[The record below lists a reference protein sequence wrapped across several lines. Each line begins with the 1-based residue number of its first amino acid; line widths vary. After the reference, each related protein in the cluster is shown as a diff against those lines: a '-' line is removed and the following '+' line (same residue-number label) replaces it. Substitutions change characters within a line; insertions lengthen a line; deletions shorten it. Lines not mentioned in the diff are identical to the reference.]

1 MAYFLD
7 LQNSS
12 ETIQANLRTNS
23 FKAVSMGLPTF
34 AYRQLELFHV
44 IETDDQHLLNTIDGE
59 WFRILYF
66 FPWEKYRNF
75 AAKYYEALY
84 SFNIKQAKK
93 SEDQMP
99 VNSEEKDEAK
109 QRLLFERATMRDAE
123 HPSSSEILHQNNVVQ
138 ISAPTV
144 NPLTLS
150 PGITPQRLYGKKPK
164 CFFGLLKAFIGVGL
178 MGFAQEPEQVY
189 LHLTNNPSF
198 ARVCG
203 FSPIDKSRNQ
213 GYRVIAIP
221 SLRKL
226 EQFDQVMKQA
236 GIWSDIK
243 KSEIEDNISSGVI
256 QPEEEMVGDTTH
268 YHAYSGFET
277 VNYKD
282 DKGKLKKKSQSKV
295 TKNCRCADQKHCH
308 HEWILADE
316 GAGTVV
322 KSKTKMY
329 WAHKASVI
337 GLPKQGVII
346 DVVAVADAAT
356 HDGQTFYPHVK
367 EVLKQHPKLAK
378 ETKRVLYDSACDDA
392 ELKKKF
398 SKEFGITLKA
408 SFNPRGKKTI
418 VENLPRGIEK
428 ISPQG
433 IPTCIAN
440 YEMEYQGIR
449 SHDEKFIFKAPADD
463 NHQSVC
469 IGCNQR
475 YLCCNQSVNE
485 TSSRTVTIPFDFMPH
500 IDPNDPPMAKRFKA
514 IMTRRPSVER
524 MIKRLKCDIGDSHLT
539 KRGNDSF
546 QACLDKT
553 LIAYQLLLRHSK

>member
-1 MAYFLD
+1 M
-7 LQNSS
+7 S
-12 ETIQANLRTNS
+12 
-23 FKAVSMGLPTF
+23 LPTF
-34 AYRQLELFHV
+34 AFKQLELFHV
-44 IETDDQHLLNTIDGE
+44 IETDDQYLLNTIEGE

-66 FPWEKYRNF
+66 FPWEKYRNL

-93 SEDQMP
+93 TGDQMP
-99 VNSEEKDEAK
+99 VNPEGKDEAK
-109 QRLLFERATMRDAE
+109 QRLLFGRSTMRDSE
-123 HPSSSEILHQNNVVQ
+123 HPSSSEILHQNNVIQ

-150 PGITPQRLYGKKPK
+150 PGTTPQRLCGKKPK

-203 FSPIDKSRNQ
+203 FSPADKSRDQ
-213 GYRVIAIP
+213 GYQAIEIP

-226 EQFDQVMKQA
+226 EQFDQIMKQA

-243 KSEIEDNISSGVI
+243 QSEIEDNISSGVI

-282 DKGKLKKKSQSKV
+282 EKGKLQKKSQSKV
-295 TKNCRCADQKHCH
+295 TKNCRCADKKQCH

-346 DVVAVADAAT
+346 DAVAVADAAT

-367 EVLKQHPKLAK
+367 QVLKQYPKLAK

-392 ELKKKF
+392 ELKEQF

-408 SFNPRGKKTI
+408 SFNPRGKKPI
-418 VENLPRGIEK
+418 VDNLPRGIEK

-440 YEMEYQGIR
+440 HEMEYQGIR
-449 SHDEKFIFKAPADD
+449 YHDEKFIFKAPADD

-469 IGCNQR
+469 MGCNQR
-475 YLCCNQSVNE
+475 ALCCNQSVNE
-485 TSSRTVTIPFDFMPH
+485 TSFRTVTIPFDLMPH
-500 IDPNDPPMAKRFKA
+500 IDSNDPPMAKRFKA

-524 MIKRLKCDIGDSHLT
+524 MIKRLKCDIGDSRLT

-553 LIAYQLLLRHSK
+553 LIAYQILLRHSK